1 MAIFRQDQVR
11 ISVDDGAGTIRQITG
26 KSKRRITI
34 NGLNFERPTVDGT
47 GLEDANSSTIDLGVT
62 QTAPV
67 EISGIFDDTATD
79 GIVTVLGKV
88 PSSTE
93 RTFTLALLNAAKTAT
108 SHSWSFEATVGTV
121 RIVPSTGDVVT
132 GSWTLLPQGTVTTT

>member
-11 ISVDDGAGTIRQITG
+11 ISVDDGSGALRQITG

-34 NGLNFERPTVDGT
+34 NGLDFQRPTVTGE
-47 GLEDANSSTIDLGVT
+47 GLEDSYGSTIDLGVT
-62 QTAPV
+62 NTQPV
-67 EISGIFDDTATD
+67 EISGIFDDETVD

-93 RTFTLALLNAAKTAT
+93 RSFKLELLNAAKTSTA
-108 SHSWSFEATVGTV
+108 HSWAFETTVGTV
-121 RIVPSTGDVVT
+121 AVTPSTGDVVT
-132 GSWTLLPQGTVTTT
+132 GRWVLLPQGEITVT